1 MNTKE
6 FWENRLAQGIDL
18 RTTGHR
24 AFNISYNQ
32 WLYQAQ
38 KDRLDL
44 LLAEN
49 RVPLN
54 NDTTLLDIGSGWGY
68 FVEYFIDK
76 GVNSIEGIDIAKPS
90 VEYLQQKY
98 PQLAFYQ
105 ADISAN
111 ALPTHKNFDLV
122 SAFSVVFHIV
132 DDKKFR
138 QALLNMV
145 ELIKPGGYLIIC
157 DAFEKKIIPTPW
169 HVRFRTLAAYEEIL
183 QPTEMRIIDL
193 LPQYFFMNRTF
204 FPKIGPWIIN
214 QFNLGKYIY
223 LLDKKIIDENQAQ
236 FWRSEID
243 AGPKAEIE

>member
-24 AFNISYNQ
+24 AFNLSYNQ

-44 LLAEN
+44 LLTKN
-49 RVPLN
+49 QVPIN

-90 VEYLQQKY
+90 IEYLQQKY
-98 PQLAFYQ
+98 PRLTFYQ
-105 ADISAN
+105 IDISASSIP
-111 ALPTHKNFDLV
+111 AQKSYDIIT
-122 SAFSVVFHIV
+122 AFSVVFHIV
-132 DDKKFR
+132 DDKKFK

-145 ELIKPGGYLIIC
+145 ELLKSSGFLIIC
-157 DAFEKKIIPTPW
+157 DTFEKKFIPTPG
-169 HVRFRTLAAYEEIL
+169 HVRFRPLSAYTDIFHKSEV
-183 QPTEMRIIDL
+183 QVIDI

-204 FPKIGPWIIN
+204 LPKIGPWIIN
-214 QFNLGKYIY
+214 RFNLGQNIY
-223 LLDKKIIDENQAQ
+223 LLDKKILQKTGHNFGEVKLMLVQ
-236 FWRSEID
+236 
-243 AGPKAEIE
+243 KKK